1 MEVLFKHIHAVSK
14 YVYYCNGLF
23 PISVYMH
30 VRGHVGHIWGP
41 RTYTYNR
48 VQEVRGG
55 AKCTLQATV
64 TPSGGKFRKW
74 TSAGDPKERAALGTL
89 WGCCRASARVWTP
102 CPSCPQSEAWNMSVR
117 SDEHTVGALG
127 RASGSFGRGHRVAAG
142 WLLCFV

>member
-1 MEVLFKHIHAVSK
+1 VLFTHVHGVSK

-41 RTYTYNR
+41 RTYTFNR

-64 TPSGGKFRKW
+64 TPSGGKFPEVDNG
-74 TSAGDPKERAALGTL
+74 SRAALGTL
-89 WGCCRASARVWTP
+89 
-102 CPSCPQSEAWNMSVR
+102 
-117 SDEHTVGALG
+117 
-127 RASGSFGRGHRVAAG
+127 
-142 WLLCFV
+142 